1 MPTAPT
7 IAIIGAGPAGLT
19 LARILQ
25 VHKIP
30 CTVFEKDPTST
41 PRITNGGCL
50 DLHPGS
56 GQDAIK
62 AAGLWHAFQQLA
74 RYDGQA
80 YIIADETGRQHINIK
95 DLDLARPE
103 IDRPLLRR
111 MLLDS
116 VHPDTVRWNRR
127 LERVAEDADG
137 IALHFAGG
145 VVERGFGLVVG
156 ADGARSR
163 VRDALCTVPPFYAGL
178 CGFEMW
184 IRDPDGA
191 WPDVS
196 ALAGNG
202 SHWAFGRDGRLV
214 SMQRQGDRSIQAYA
228 YKRAHE
234 SWIQGGGGLITR
246 TARL

>member
-1 MPTAPT
+1 M
-7 IAIIGAGPAGLT
+7 LN
-19 LARILQ
+19 LIL
-25 VHKIP
+25 
-30 CTVFEKDPTST
+30 
-41 PRITNGGCL
+41 
-50 DLHPGS
+50 
-56 GQDAIK
+56 DAIK

-234 SWIQGGGGLITR
+234 SWIQGGGGGLITR